1 MNGNPEFLI
10 HFVAFIY
17 ELDSGNINYAKGVC
31 IRNKLTAKDFQRC
44 LLDTKK
50 MIAIAKDIEKYTYQK
65 NKDFKPYEDFFE
77 PVSLPVKEHLRI
89 PLDLEVLFIDTE
101 DKIKQLDNLIGQET
115 IGVDSEWK
123 P

>member
-1 MNGNPEFLI
+1 
-10 HFVAFIY
+10 
-17 ELDSGNINYAKGVC
+17 
-31 IRNKLTAKDFQRC
+31 
-44 LLDTKK
+44 